1 MSKAYY
7 QDRVSELRRQL
18 DFGDPFLFVGGFC
31 VLNALA
37 QHTELPVEVLLMKV
51 GYSAEAAVSLE
62 RFAMNF
68 LLNFP
73 VLTVL
78 PDGDVG
84 KNGRVSITH
93 ASKHSVNETDGSVT
107 LNAECFLEDL
117 NRLVVLAF
125 RE

>member
-7 QDRVSELRRQL
+7 QDRVKELKRQL
-18 DFGDPFLFVGGFC
+18 EFGDPFLFVGGFA
-31 VLNALA
+31 VLNALSE
-37 QHTELPVEVLLMKV
+37 HTKLPTEVLLMKV
-51 GYSAEAAVSLE
+51 GYSAEAAVSVE
-62 RFAMNF
+62 RFGMNL

-73 VLTVL
+73 VLTVF

-84 KNGRVSITH
+84 RNGRVSMSHIE
-93 ASKHSVNETDGSVT
+93 KHSVNETDGSVT